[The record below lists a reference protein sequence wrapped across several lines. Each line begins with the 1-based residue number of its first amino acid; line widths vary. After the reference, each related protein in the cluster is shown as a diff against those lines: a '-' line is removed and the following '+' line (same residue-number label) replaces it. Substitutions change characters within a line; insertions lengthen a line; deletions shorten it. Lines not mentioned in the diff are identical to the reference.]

1 MNIFFRIP
9 SDPIMRSRWTQ
20 IIRRSRCEELW
31 KPSKYSLVCSDH
43 FNKNEMYFVNNEGR
57 RRLKK
62 TAVPCK
68 VRFLFFNLALIILLH
83 KYFFG
88 DYIQNVIFQA
98 LFLSSVQSDG
108 SDIVTDEE
116 INNSSIAFDAGSGI
130 SRDKPHI
137 NFVDMRN
144 TSNAPENTGHWQHT
158 KNTSNDTEIETE
170 VYEEFSDLDSVFDTP
185 KEAKLRR
192 DLHRKNI
199 LQRKHILKIQS
210 LRRKIIRLKKKITTY
225 KEIIGNLK
233 KEK

>member
-1 MNIFFRIP
+1 MSVCVFKVCRNYKGRSKTTHNVTYHRIP

-20 IIRRSRCEELW
+20 IIQRSRCEELW

-62 TAVPCK
+62 Q
-68 VRFLFFNLALIILLH
+68 RFH
-83 KYFFG
+83 
-88 DYIQNVIFQA
+88 
-98 LFLSSVQSDG
+98 
-108 SDIVTDEE
+108 
-116 INNSSIAFDAGSGI
+116 NSSIAFDAGSGI

>member
-1 MNIFFRIP
+1 MSVCVFKVCRNYKGRSKTTHNVTYHRIP

-20 IIRRSRCEELW
+20 IIQRSRCEELW

-62 TAVPCK
+62 Q
-68 VRFLFFNLALIILLH
+68 RFH
-83 KYFFG
+83 
-88 DYIQNVIFQA
+88 A

>member
-68 VRFLFFNLALIILLH
+68 
-83 KYFFG
+83 
-88 DYIQNVIFQA
+88 
-98 LFLSSVQSDG
+98 
-108 SDIVTDEE
+108 
-116 INNSSIAFDAGSGI
+116 NSSIAFDAGSGI

>member
-68 VRFLFFNLALIILLH
+68 
-83 KYFFG
+83 
-88 DYIQNVIFQA
+88 A